1 MDFLV
6 SAGGIIT
13 VIISVFAILAAII
26 LNVRT
31 GAVHFKLIGKI
42 RTRSLSARGTAAAS
56 LGMGIGAQNIIAAV
70 FAVMIFGAGA
80 IFWLWVTA
88 LIMMAAAGSERT
100 LAAYFRKINPD
111 GRQTGGAYS
120 YLRDG
125 IGSRFGDIL
134 AVIFSFSSA
143 LFAIYG
149 GGVLQAG
156 AAAQAGAAFGLPAIA
171 VPVILAAICAVMLF
185 IGAKKSTLISGG
197 VSAIAALLIII
208 ASLGAI
214 IANAE
219 KLPEVLGSVFTSILS
234 VKSVLGGIFAGI
246 FCSLAG
252 FGANR
257 MYTSDEP
264 EPVASGSTAV
274 GSVCIS
280 GIVIG
285 TLAALGAL
293 ISDVGFGFEPTGALT
308 FSDGGVL
315 YNAALIVSALA
326 AMLGWSAYGK
336 ELYTGKSKGDIGF
349 AIIYLVATVCFAT
362 REISAIWS
370 ISLIFAAI
378 ILTVNL
384 IGLLILSKTA
394 AAVSRNYIKRRVNGD
409 KTIQPM
415 LSYYPDTQYE
425 LEKALEKE

>member
-1 MDFLV
+1 
-6 SAGGIIT
+6 
-13 VIISVFAILAAII
+13 
-26 LNVRT
+26 
-31 GAVHFKLIGKI
+31 
-42 RTRSLSARGTAAAS
+42 
-56 LGMGIGAQNIIAAV
+56 
-70 FAVMIFGAGA
+70 
-80 IFWLWVTA
+80 
-88 LIMMAAAGSERT
+88 
-100 LAAYFRKINPD
+100 
-111 GRQTGGAYS
+111 
-120 YLRDG
+120 
-125 IGSRFGDIL
+125 
-134 AVIFSFSSA
+134 
-143 LFAIYG
+143 
-149 GGVLQAG
+149 
-156 AAAQAGAAFGLPAIA
+156 
-171 VPVILAAICAVMLF
+171 
-185 IGAKKSTLISGG
+185 
-197 VSAIAALLIII
+197 
-208 ASLGAI
+208 
-214 IANAE
+214 
-219 KLPEVLGSVFTSILS
+219 
-234 VKSVLGGIFAGI
+234 
-246 FCSLAG
+246 
-252 FGANR
+252 

-293 ISDVGFGFEPTGALT
+293 ISGVGFDFGPTGALT
-308 FSDGGVL
+308 FSDGGAL

-336 ELYTGKSKGDIGF
+336 ELYTGKARGDIGF

-415 LSYYPDTQYE
+415 L
-425 LEKALEKE
+425 